1 MGVIQRQSIKNSLVN
16 YLGVAIGAVSVIF
29 IYPLIAKEDLG
40 AIQFA
45 LGTAILFAPI
55 AGFAINMTTVRFFPF
70 FKDDAQKNNGFL
82 FLMSAATFLSTS
94 IFAVVVYAFKAPIS
108 DLFQSDKQLFLN
120 TLPYI
125 LAFTSLISFGNLFQS
140 YTTLFNRIVVPALF
154 QNLLIKIAQPILVL
168 LFSLG
173 LISFATVYKGMGL
186 ALSLMVM
193 GLIGYLI
200 FLKQFNLT
208 PQFKSEKKAYFKE
221 MLDYSAFNII
231 VVLGG
236 VMAQRID
243 ALLIPPL
250 LGFGALAVFSIP
262 SFIAEAIDVPRK
274 ALSSISAPL
283 IAEAIAVNDTE
294 KVRDIY
300 QRSALL
306 QLIIGSFLLVG
317 AWVCADALFDL
328 MPKNGDTYRAGK
340 IIILILG
347 LARVAD
353 MASGPNAEILSLSPL
368 YRFNFVSFITLAA
381 LNLGLN
387 LLFIKYFYWGIMG
400 SALATLIAITVI
412 NAWRLLYIYQKMR
425 IQPLQPKML
434 IVVALAF
441 VAYLAAAFTPSVH
454 YPILTILLKGLV
466 LTAVYGSGI
475 VYFKVSNDVNDM
487 VRKIVISDK

>member
-16 YLGVAIGAVSVIF
+16 YLGVAIGAFSVIF
-29 IYPLIAKEDLG
+29 IYPLITTEDLG

-55 AGFAINMTTVRFFPF
+55 AGFALNMTTVRFFPH

-94 IFAVVVYAFKAPIS
+94 LFTVLVYAFRVPIS
-108 DLFQSDKQLFLN
+108 DLFTDEKQLFLN
-120 TLPYI
+120 ILPYI
-125 LAFTSLISFGNLFQS
+125 LAFTTLVSFGNLFQS
-140 YTTLFNRIVVPALF
+140 YTTLFNRIVVPAIF
-154 QNLLIKIAQPILVL
+154 QNLLIKIAQPILVF

-173 LISFATVYKGMGL
+173 VISFATVYKGMGL
-186 ALSLMVM
+186 ALVLMVS
-193 GLIGYLI
+193 GLVGYL
-200 FLKQFNLT
+200 FYLKKFDLT
-208 PQFKSEKKAYFKE
+208 PQFKSDKKPFFRE

-231 VVLGG
+231 VVVGG
-236 VMAQRID
+236 VMAQKID

-250 LGFGALAVFSIP
+250 LGFGALANFTMP

-274 ALSSISAPL
+274 ALSSISSPL

-306 QLIIGSFLLVG
+306 QLIVGSFLLAG

-368 YRFNFVSFITLAA
+368 YRFNFVSFLSLAA

-387 LLFIKYFYWGIMG
+387 LLFIKYFHWGIEG
-400 SALATLIAITVI
+400 SALATLVAITVI
-412 NAWRLLYIYQKMR
+412 NTWRLVYIYQKMD

-434 IVVALAF
+434 IVVVLAF
-441 VAYLAAAFTPSVH
+441 IAYFAAAVTPSVH
-454 YPILTILLKGLV
+454 YPILTILLKGVV

-475 VYFKVSNDVNDM
+475 VYFKVSDDVDKM
-487 VRKIVISDK
+487 VKKFF